1 MILPVQK
8 FSSFK
13 NIIKK
18 NPQKSFAKISQVVP
32 YVAVPL
38 VAYMANTKTD
48 TYNREIKKLKEDAR
62 THKPVTDN
70 EKFNTKAMNDAG
82 YNDQEIKRSLDEN
95 GNIKSTSVKKKLK
108 EKGITFKGED
118 NSVDAEVDD
127 SITETSGLSI
137 HDLAKDRSLLENM
150 SASEISEI
158 DVSMTPELENF
169 TSIHLGENSGE
180 FIDNITDVVMDDL
193 DSDSG
198 IFEML
203 KKSFLDI
210 TEWLGG

>member
-8 FSSFK
+8 FSTFK
-13 NIIKK
+13 NIVRK
-18 NPQKSFAKISQVVP
+18 NSQKLCTRTTHVVP

-38 VAYMANTKTD
+38 VAYAKKNKDFAVENLIQAMKDNDIEIPTGLKPDPTD
-48 TYNREIKKLKEDAR
+48 Q
-62 THKPVTDN
+62 
-70 EKFNTKAMNDAG
+70 AG
-82 YNDQEIKRSLDEN
+82 FDFSSKGKIKRAIQKACE
-95 GNIKSTSVKKKLK
+95 
-108 EKGITFKGED
+108 EGIIDKNTEQDLMHKVSFTGRG
-118 NSVDAEVDD
+118 D